1 MVQKVNYYDILL
13 KFCSERNIPV
23 IEISEDEYYWG
34 IIKYVIL
41 QIYDENIARL
51 IYFKLT
57 HDNISNMLLDG
68 EDFEDPT
75 KNILF
80 LLSSMIGNPV
90 ALYYSNL
97 TCCASTTQDLSDFV
111 FEKNVE
117 KYKPDIVPIIKDV
130 DLLYHE
136 STFLHELKD
145 LAVYTG
151 HTTAKEAGMI
161 AKQANVKKLILGHFS
176 NRYNDLSVFLN
187 EACENFPE
195 TYLPEQLEAVKI

>member
-1 MVQKVNYYDILL
+1 M
-13 KFCSERNIPV
+13 
-23 IEISEDEYYWG
+23 EDEYYWG

-68 EDFEDPT
+68 ENFEDPT

-117 KYKPDIVPIIKDV
+117 KYK
-130 DLLYHE
+130 
-136 STFLHELKD
+136 
-145 LAVYTG
+145 TG
-151 HTTAKEAGMI
+151 YCYQI
-161 AKQANVKKLILGHFS
+161 
-176 NRYNDLSVFLN
+176 
-187 EACENFPE
+187 
-195 TYLPEQLEAVKI
+195 